1 MDFREFKERVFAA
14 GQAAGLEE
22 MEVYATR
29 AKRFLVRVFEG
40 EVDDYRV
47 SLEQGM
53 GLRAKSGGRVGYA
66 YVESLDEGAVDYL
79 VAGAKAN
86 AQISG
91 SSDEVEFY
99 PGAGHYPQIVCYNE
113 NLARLTPQE
122 WVAFCLELEKAAL
135 AADERV
141 FKVPQALTGYEEG
154 EVYIANT
161 LGLEQGYSTNGAY
174 SYIAALARQDGQVK
188 TGSKFVVDR
197 DWSKFQAA
205 QMAQEAVQEA
215 ISLLGASTV
224 ASGEYRILLRRDVA
238 RDLLAT
244 FASVFSA
251 ESVQKGLSLLQG
263 KLGQSIASPLVTL
276 VDDPL
281 LEDGAA
287 SAPFDGE
294 GVASR
299 RTQVVEAG
307 QLKTYL
313 HNLKTAKKDGVESTG
328 NASRPSF
335 KSPVGIAPTNLF
347 IQPGQVP
354 YGDLVQA
361 LGDGLIIINVQGTH
375 SGANPVS
382 GDFSLGAYGYLVEG
396 GRIVRP
402 VEQITIAGNFFKL
415 LEKVEVVGSDLE
427 FGSPGAR
434 GNVGAPSLIIGGLA
448 VAGV

>member
-1 MDFREFKERVFAA
+1 
-14 GQAAGLEE
+14 
-22 MEVYATR
+22 
-29 AKRFLVRVFEG
+29 
-40 EVDDYRV
+40 
-47 SLEQGM
+47 
-53 GLRAKSGGRVGYA
+53 
-66 YVESLDEGAVDYL
+66 
-79 VAGAKAN
+79 
-86 AQISG
+86 
-91 SSDEVEFY
+91 
-99 PGAGHYPQIVCYNE
+99 
-113 NLARLTPQE
+113 
-122 WVAFCLELEKAAL
+122 
-135 AADERV
+135 
-141 FKVPQALTGYEEG
+141 
-154 EVYIANT
+154 
-161 LGLEQGYSTNGAY
+161 
-174 SYIAALARQDGQVK
+174 
-188 TGSKFVVDR
+188 
-197 DWSKFQAA
+197 
-205 QMAQEAVQEA
+205 
-215 ISLLGASTV
+215 LGASTV